1 MNILIGLLS
10 IVLIFSSVV
19 LLEKYFGKNGLY
31 VWIGVATITANIV
44 VCKTINILGLT
55 SAVGNVM
62 FTSVFFAS
70 DILNEKYGKKDA
82 QRAIFLGTLASIIF
96 MIATQLT
103 LLYIPDQ
110 TDVAHN
116 AMTTLFSLNVRT
128 TIASVVLY
136 FISNIAG
143 TYLYDKWKTK
153 MPTLF
158 RNNIV
163 MSICN
168 CTENFLFAFFAFI
181 GILEMPIILSIAL
194 TGSIIELIVTLM
206 TTPFMHIATRRK

>member
-10 IVLIFSSVV
+10 IVLVFSSVV
-19 LLEKYFGKNGLY
+19 LLEKHFGKNGLY
-31 VWIGVATITANIV
+31 VWIGIATVTANIV

-62 FTSVFFAS
+62 FTSVFLAS

-82 QRAIFLGTLASIIF
+82 QRAILLGTLSSVIF

-110 TDVAHN
+110 SDVAHG
-116 AMTTLFSLNVRT
+116 AMATLFTLNLRT

-136 FISNIAG
+136 LASNVAG
-143 TYLYDKWKTK
+143 VHLYDYLKNKC
-153 MPTLF
+153 PVLF
-158 RNNIV
+158 RNNVV
-163 MSICN
+163 MIICN
-168 CTENFLFAFFAFI
+168 CTENFLFAFFAFA
-181 GILEMPIILSIAL
+181 GIMDMMTILSIAL
-194 TGSIIELIVTLM
+194 TGSLIELIVTLLA
-206 TTPFMHIATRRK
+206 TPFMYLTTRRK

>member
-1 MNILIGLLS
+1 MNILIGILS
-10 IVLIFSSVV
+10 IILIFSSVV

-62 FTSVFFAS
+62 FTSVFLAS

-82 QRAIFLGTLASIIF
+82 QRAILLGTLASIIF

-116 AMTTLFSLNVRT
+116 AMATLFSLNVRT
-128 TIASVVLY
+128 TIASVILY
-136 FISNIAG
+136 FISNIVA
-143 TYLYDKWKTK
+143 TYLYDKWKK
-153 MPTLF
+153 VFHTLF
-158 RNNIV
+158 RNNLV
-163 MSICN
+163 MIICN
-168 CTENFLFAFFAFI
+168 CTENFLFAFFAFA
-181 GILEMPIILSIAL
+181 GILELPVILSIAL
-194 TGSIIELIVTLM
+194 TGTLIEFVVTLT
-206 TTPFMHIATRRK
+206 TTPFMHIVTRRK

>member
-1 MNILIGLLS
+1 MNILIGILS
-10 IVLIFSSVV
+10 IILIFSSVV

-62 FTSVFFAS
+62 FTSVFLAS

-82 QRAIFLGTLASIIF
+82 QRAILLGTLASIIF

-128 TIASVVLY
+128 TIASVILY
-136 FISNIAG
+136 FISNIVA
-143 TYLYDKWKTK
+143 TYLYDKWKK
-153 MPTLF
+153 VFHTLF
-158 RNNIV
+158 RNNLV
-163 MSICN
+163 MIICN
-168 CTENFLFAFFAFI
+168 CTENFLFAFFAFA
-181 GILEMPIILSIAL
+181 GILELPVILSIAL
-194 TGSIIELIVTLM
+194 TGTLIEFVVTLT
-206 TTPFMHIATRRK
+206 TTPFMHIVTRRK

>member
-10 IVLIFSSVV
+10 IVLVFSSVV

-31 VWIGVATITANIV
+31 VWIGIATVTANIV

-62 FTSVFFAS
+62 FTSVFLAS

-82 QRAIFLGTLASIIF
+82 QRAILLGTLSSVIF

-110 TDVAHN
+110 SDVAHG
-116 AMTTLFSLNVRT
+116 AMATLFTLNLRT
-128 TIASVVLY
+128 TIASVALY
-136 FISNIAG
+136 LASNVAG
-143 TYLYDKWKTK
+143 VHLYDYLKNKC
-153 MPTLF
+153 PVLF

-163 MSICN
+163 MIICN
-168 CTENFLFAFFAFI
+168 CTENFLFAFFAFA
-181 GILEMPIILSIAL
+181 GIMDMMTILSIAL
-194 TGSIIELIVTLM
+194 TGSLIELIVTLLA
-206 TTPFMHIATRRK
+206 TPFMYLTTRRK

>member
-10 IVLIFSSVV
+10 IVLVFSSVV

-82 QRAIFLGTLASIIF
+82 QRAILLGTLASIIF

-116 AMTTLFSLNVRT
+116 AMATLFALNIRT

-143 TYLYDKWKTK
+143 TYLYDKWKNK
-153 MPTLF
+153 FHTLF
-158 RNNIV
+158 RNNVV

-181 GILEMPIILSIAL
+181 GILEMPVIISIAL
-194 TGSIIELIVTLM
+194 TGSLIELIVTLM